1 MDDFDINDDEAII
14 VPITD
19 EIDLHNFRPKD
30 VKDLLEDYFQACIEN
45 GIFSVRVIHGKGT
58 GALRKTV
65 ESFLSKS
72 GLVKSFAYPAPGDA
86 GGWGATLVE
95 LRHFIT
101 GLKP

>member
-30 VKDLLEDYFQACIEN
+30 VKELLEDYFQACIEK
-45 GIFSVRVIHGKGT
+45 GILSVRVIHGKGT
-58 GALRKTV
+58 GTLRKTV
-65 ESFLSKS
+65 ESFIAKS
-72 GLVKSFAYPAPGDA
+72 EMVKNFAYPAPGYA

-95 LRHFIT
+95 LKVA
-101 GLKP
+101 LNKQP